1 MQGVSSD
8 LIYLPKS
15 VDEVNFVNA
24 VDKSGKVLFT
34 IDEQKKAYTE
44 FINNNGLT
52 KYQGKYLDRNQFL
65 TPWLNR
71 IDVRLTK
78 NIFNNLVK
86 KGDKFQF
93 TVDVINLGN
102 LINKDWGV
110 QKTLV
115 SQGTNFLTVVDNKT
129 DKPTFNMNS
138 VSGALVK
145 DVTRNVSNV
154 STTWSAVLGF
164 RYTF

>member
-52 KYQGKYLDRNQFL
+52 KYQG
-65 TPWLNR
+65 
-71 IDVRLTK
+71 
-78 NIFNNLVK
+78 
-86 KGDKFQF
+86 
-93 TVDVINLGN
+93 
-102 LINKDWGV
+102 
-110 QKTLV
+110 
-115 SQGTNFLTVVDNKT
+115 TNFLTVVDNKT
-129 DKPTFNMNS
+129 DKLTFNMNS
-138 VSGALVK
+138 LSGALVK
-145 DVTRNVSNV
+145 DVTKNVSNV